1 MLLAITIVI
10 AIVLFAILPRY
21 WFGGFGGELGWIAL
35 TISVILIIQSF
46 MKTWT
51 TSHGR
56 AVLRSQNDPQLELRK
71 QISSWRALHVSLS
84 VLVTVFAGIHGIV
97 FFWAIGSFYY
107 GYLSG
112 VAAFALLLVLGLSGI
127 ALERK
132 RGDRTFRRLNYIHL
146 GLTVIVLW
154 LAVIHVLT
162 STSTFAILKL

>member
-1 MLLAITIVI
+1 MLLAIAI
-10 AIVLFAILPRY
+10 AIAILFAILPRY
-21 WFGGFGGELGWIAL
+21 WFGGFGGDLGWIAL

-56 AVLRSQNDPQLELRK
+56 AVLRSQNDPQLELRE

-84 VLVTVFAGIHGIV
+84 VLMTVFAGLHGIV
-97 FFWAIGSFYY
+97 FFWAIGSFFY
-107 GYLSG
+107 GYLAG

-146 GLTVIVLW
+146 GLTVFVLW

-162 STSTFAILKL
+162 STSTFAVLRL

>member
-1 MLLAITIVI
+1 VLLAIAI
-10 AIVLFAILPRY
+10 AIAILFAILPRY
-21 WFGGFGGELGWIAL
+21 WFGGFGGDLGWITL

-56 AVLRSQNDPQLELRK
+56 AVLRSQNDPQLELRE

-84 VLVTVFAGIHGIV
+84 VLMTVFAGLHGIV
-97 FFWAIGSFYY
+97 FFWAIGSFFY
-107 GYLSG
+107 GYLAG

-146 GLTVIVLW
+146 GLTVFVLW

-162 STSTFAILKL
+162 STSTFAVLRL

>member
-1 MLLAITIVI
+1 VLLAIAI
-10 AIVLFAILPRY
+10 AIAILFAILPRY
-21 WFGGFGGELGWIAL
+21 WFGGFGGDLGWIAL

-56 AVLRSQNDPQLELRK
+56 AVLRSQNDPQLELRE

-84 VLVTVFAGIHGIV
+84 VLMTVFAGLHGIV
-97 FFWAIGSFYY
+97 FFWAIGSFFY
-107 GYLSG
+107 GYLAG

-146 GLTVIVLW
+146 GLTVFVLW

-162 STSTFAILKL
+162 STSTFAVLRL